1 MPFRSEKQRSWM
13 WANKPA
19 MARKWTKEHG
29 STIAKN
35 KGGKM
40 PNVGGQ
46 KFPYTSAGVQQAQK
60 HAKNTGQKVNMS
72 GYKKGGKTKK
82 MKSGGAVDDYSFHK
96 EPWVNEYGY
105 PSGGIPI
112 KHNKQEVQM
121 NLLKDIW
128 AHLKEWNEWKMKD
141 WIKAGIVAIIV
152 LIVLKAV
159 ILPGA

>member
-46 KFPYTSAGVQQAQK
+46 KFPYTSSGVQQAQK

-112 KHNKQEVQM
+112 KHNK
-121 NLLKDIW
+121 
-128 AHLKEWNEWKMKD
+128 
-141 WIKAGIVAIIV
+141 
-152 LIVLKAV
+152 
-159 ILPGA
+159 